1 MQLELLGVRMKH
13 IDKMKI
19 AIEVIEEQINLIE
32 QSRKGEPS
40 QTIWYDQ
47 LFQLRNGKAYMENVL
62 PFLYGTQEL
71 IKMDLECYE

>member
-1 MQLELLGVRMKH
+1 MKH

-32 QSRKGEPS
+32 QSRKGEPN

-47 LFQLRNGKAYMENVL
+47 LFQLRNGKAYMETVL
-62 PFLYGTQEL
+62 SFLLGSQEL
-71 IKMDLECYE
+71 IKMDLESFENELERI